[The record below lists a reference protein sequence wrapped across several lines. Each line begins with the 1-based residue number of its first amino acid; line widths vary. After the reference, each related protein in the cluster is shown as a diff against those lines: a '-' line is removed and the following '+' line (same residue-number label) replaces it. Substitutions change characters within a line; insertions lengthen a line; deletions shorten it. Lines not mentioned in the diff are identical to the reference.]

1 MKKRNLISLEDL
13 EYEVFKNEV
22 KINKP
27 KIKTLDEV
35 FKISI
40 ISRVPPA
47 RANQQPNSQTA
58 E

>member
-40 ISRVPPA
+40 IPRE
-47 RANQQPNSQTA
+47 NTK
-58 E
+58 